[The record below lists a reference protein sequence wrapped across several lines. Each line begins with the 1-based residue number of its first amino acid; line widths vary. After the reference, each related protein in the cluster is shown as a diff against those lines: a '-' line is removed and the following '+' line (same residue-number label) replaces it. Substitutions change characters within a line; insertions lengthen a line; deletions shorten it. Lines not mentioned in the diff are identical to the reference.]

1 MENAAA
7 NSGAAPGP
15 GATQRKIE
23 LRHAAIEVDGEA
35 LARTAQFTDGSTRA
49 VRMEWS
55 GITRVGAFRCD
66 DGAAGLVCLAVT
78 DQANVVILDE
88 RMEGWS
94 SLADALAEYLPGVPP
109 VSGWRERVIQPQTSA
124 NWTVLFGAQ

>member
-7 NSGAAPGP
+7 NSGGSAKPDAS
-15 GATQRKIE
+15 QRKIE
-23 LRHAAIEVDGEA
+23 LHHAAIEVDGKA
-35 LARTAQFTDGSTRA
+35 LARTARFTDGSTRA

-78 DQANVVILDE
+78 DPANVVILDE

-94 SLADALAEYLPGVPP
+94 SLGEALAESLPGVPP
-109 VSGWRERVIQPQTSA
+109 ASGWRERVIQPETGA
-124 NWTVLFGAQ
+124 NWTVLFQSQ